1 MWYNNPEKEIL
12 ILSTDLFKD
21 ELKNTNAEIHKI
33 CWIYN
38 DWKIADKSIFA
49 YNKSIDV
56 FEKIKERQITEIS
69 DNSKLY
75 FYKQSKFPRFKLQET
90 TYKRVIK
97 QDKADYFV
105 VPELINPELMGN
117 YRVYE
122 NDCAVFLVSAEIFQT
137 YADGDNKIFLDKL
150 SSIDNRSNFDEEP
163 TYIGPLY
170 KIAKGR
176 DYIFDLIDKFPNMNI
191 ILDNTIDKVVNKTFQ
206 TLDEDSLNTIMP
218 MLESTDRDTV
228 GLGLKLL
235 ANTNVIETPYLAYLL
250 LSKSYDNWRYNSTK
264 TTVAVAQMFNTLDF
278 KHLGGSRPVYIAD
291 YVFKKVNRTFNKMP
305 TELEINL
312 IRKYFVIPGE
322 TKYLSKYVELGDVS
336 ANNPFLPKISL
347 KVE

>member
-12 ILSTDLFKD
+12 ILSNSTFTD
-21 ELKNTNAEIHKI
+21 ELKNRGANIHKI
-33 CWIYN
+33 CWSYN
-38 DWKIADKSIFA
+38 DYKVENKAIFA
-49 YNKSIDV
+49 YNKNDDA
-56 FEKIKERQITEIS
+56 FKKISERLITKIP

-105 VPELINPELMGN
+105 IPELGLPESMGD
-117 YRVYE
+117 YYVYE
-122 NDCAVFLVSAEIFQT
+122 NECAVFLVPKSIIDVYAE
-137 YADGDNKIFLDKL
+137 GNNKIFLDLL
-150 SSIDNRSNFDEEP
+150 SSIDNRSNFEEEP
-163 TYIGPLY
+163 IYIGPLY
-170 KIAKGR
+170 KIEKSKN
-176 DYIFDLIDKFPNMNI
+176 YIFDLIEKFPNMNI
-191 ILDNTIDKVVNKTFQ
+191 MLDNTIDEIVNKTFQ
-206 TLDEDSLNTIMP
+206 LLDENSLNTIMP

-250 LSKSYDNWRYNSTK
+250 LNWSYNNWAHNSAK

-278 KHLGGSRPVYIAD
+278 KYLGSPRPAIMAE
-291 YVFKKVNRTFNKMP
+291 YVFKKVNKSFNKMP
-305 TELEINL
+305 TELETNL
-312 IRKYFVIPGE
+312 IRKYFVIPNE
-322 TKYLSKYVELGDVS
+322 IKYLKKYVELDDLSVD
-336 ANNPFLPKISL
+336 NPFTPKITI